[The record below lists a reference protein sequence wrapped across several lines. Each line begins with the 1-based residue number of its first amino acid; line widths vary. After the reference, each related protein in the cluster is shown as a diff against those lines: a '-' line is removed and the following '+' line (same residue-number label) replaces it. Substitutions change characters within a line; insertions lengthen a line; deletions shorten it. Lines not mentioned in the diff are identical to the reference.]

1 MELRER
7 VKNILAKR
15 CDVSKLTESNE
26 LKSLGLDS
34 LDLVETAMDIEE
46 EFNIQ
51 FEMEDIAQFNTLG
64 DVLRIIESK
73 IK

>member
-1 MELRER
+1 MTVEQR
-7 VKNILAKR
+7 VRKVMANHA
-15 CDVSKLTESNE
+15 DVSKLTVNDD
-26 LKSLGLDS
+26 LKAIGLDS
-34 LDLVETAMDIEE
+34 LDLVEVSMEIEE
-46 EFNIQ
+46 EFGIQ

>member
-1 MELRER
+1 MTVEQR
-7 VKNILAKR
+7 VRKVMANHT
-15 CDVSKLTESNE
+15 DVSKLTVNDE
-26 LKSLGLDS
+26 LKALGLDS
-34 LDLVETAMDIEE
+34 LDLVEVSMEIEE
-46 EFNIQ
+46 EFGIQ